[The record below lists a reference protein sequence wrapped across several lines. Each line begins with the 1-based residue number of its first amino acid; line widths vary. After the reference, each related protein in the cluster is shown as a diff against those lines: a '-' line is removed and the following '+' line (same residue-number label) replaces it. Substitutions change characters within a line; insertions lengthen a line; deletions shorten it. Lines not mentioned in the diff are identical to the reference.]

1 MIFYW
6 ASALMLVLGILIL
19 LDVRL
24 LRYLPNPKHLAQTGS
39 KLWQGIMARRRVP
52 LKSKVYRILG
62 KKKYNIF
69 TRTMREAL
77 QTLEKTGERSKA
89 KRMERSCFAF
99 SAAGVFVGLLLQN
112 IYLAFALGVALYFV
126 PLWIIKLSL
135 NGYINHVNDELEVA
149 LSQITSAYES
159 SNNIILAV
167 KSNLQ
172 YLNPPV
178 YEAFERFVRTYENID
193 PDISKGILTLRDS
206 FDSYIFKEWCNAL
219 LQCQKDSNL
228 KATLQPHV
236 SKFSRQKY
244 MQEKQQTGQMVPI
257 REFGGLCIGVPV
269 FVLLMGS
276 AQKEL
281 LTGLIGHPV
290 GQIVIAVTI
299 LFMVA
304 GFNRAVSMTKP
315 FEFRR

>member
-6 ASALMLVLGILIL
+6 ASAMMLVLGILIL
-19 LDVRL
+19 LDVRPL
-24 LRYLPNPKHLAQTGS
+24 GYLPKPKQLIQLGG
-39 KLWQGIMARRRVP
+39 KLWQNIMSRRRVS
-52 LKSKVYRILG
+52 LKGKVYRILG
-62 KKKYNIF
+62 KRKENIF
-69 TRTMREAL
+69 TRTMKDAL
-77 QTLEKTGERSKA
+77 QVLEKTGERSKA

-99 SAAGVFVGLLLQN
+99 SAAGVFAGLLLRN
-112 IYLAFALGVALYFV
+112 IYLSFALGVALYFV

-159 SNNIILAV
+159 TNNIIVAV

-193 PDISKGILTLRDS
+193 PDISKGIVTLRDS

-219 LQCQKDSNL
+219 LQCQRDSTL

-281 LTGLIGHPV
+281 LTGLIGHPA
-290 GQIVIAVTI
+290 GQIVIAITI
-299 LFMVA
+299 LLMVA

-315 FEFRR
+315 FEFKR

>member
-1 MIFYW
+1 
-6 ASALMLVLGILIL
+6 MLVLGILIL
-19 LDVRL
+19 LDVRPL
-24 LRYLPNPKHLAQTGS
+24 QYLPKPRQLLQAGG
-39 KLWQGIMARRRVP
+39 KLWRKLQARRRVS
-52 LKSKVYRILG
+52 LKGKVYRILG
-62 KKKYNIF
+62 KKKYNVF

-99 SAAGVFVGLLLQN
+99 SAAGVFAGLLLQN

-159 SNNIILAV
+159 SSNIIVAV
-167 KSNLQ
+167 KSSLQ

-178 YEAFERFVRTYENID
+178 HEAFERFVSTYENID
-193 PDISKGILTLRDS
+193 PDISKGIVTLRDS

-219 LQCQKDSNL
+219 LQCQRDSTL

-244 MQEKQQTGQMVPI
+244 MQEKQQTGQMIPI

-269 FVLLMGS
+269 FVMLMGS

-281 LTGLIGHPV
+281 LTGLISHPA
-290 GQIVIAVTI
+290 GQIVIAITI
-299 LFMVA
+299 LLMVA